1 MAKKSDFVDL
11 GEKLDKLLEFMKTD
25 AQSQA
30 ADKQGAKEEKTAKEG
45 ERASKASTKKIQKL
59 GKSIIPNTA
68 ALVGLTGSMF
78 TLKGV
83 LGDLKSMNSDVSKSL
98 TQVNLSTQGSRK
110 TMERFNESST
120 GAQQQI
126 QAFATAVELGMN
138 NFSDNSLK
146 LSVQLKAQGVNNKA
160 VMGLMRHNVQALGL
174 SEQSQLELVDS
185 LVSTAAANG
194 DSIEGL
200 ISAVDSMKDAMVET
214 TVALGPEAAANANKI
229 AAMMSQ
235 SNTSLQGAAAD
246 FVKSFL
252 AGSDGFDKAARMG
265 VVFTGQETTEEM
277 AAKFEQIISKLNDM
291 TGGMKGAGAAKALDP
306 LAEGFGL
313 SMQDINLAQQ
323 LESVSWAQELIK
335 GNTDQKQKDLSKASV
350 DQAYQ
355 NATRG
360 TQLEGLEVMEGVATG
375 LLRVSNLMGQHTIAI
390 IAGFFTVAGFLTS
403 ILMAMRAGRIA
414 SALTSGTRAAG
425 KPGMLSKASSALG
438 KQFSKLGKFAG
449 KMKYAFGSFSKS
461 LKGVFSGGGFSV
473 LKKSGGILAKGL
485 GKVLGPITAVVTG
498 VAKGMETGN
507 VWDGVKRGLVSAA
520 IYGAGVVLAPATGG
534 ASLLVAAAL
543 DGMAGDAITKT
554 TLGYSTDGKE
564 EEKQTTKNLAKQTQ
578 VSMMELG
585 VTSQAGFT
593 DDQLERIAVNTEK
606 SMALNDEIRN
616 MTEEDLHMK
625 RAQLQEQKATPMTQ
639 LSHYFAKS
647 LLSLDTIAQA
657 NEVANEQRATQV
669 DAANNNT
676 GGATPFSVGGA

>member
-323 LESVSWAQELIK
+323 LESVSWAQE
-335 GNTDQKQKDLSKASV
+335 
-350 DQAYQ
+350 
-355 NATRG
+355 
-360 TQLEGLEVMEGVATG
+360 VMEGVATG